1 MKLLPDAEDFAEGL
15 SAFIRKG
22 GWLVAPLGGM
32 AILYLLQ
39 DKLVFNPVNTPP
51 SVYRAG
57 GGHRSRAVTLTM
69 RDGARLRGW

>member
-1 MKLLPDAEDFAEGL
+1 MKLLPDAEEFAEGL

-51 SVYRAG
+51 SVYRAR